1 MHRLWSALVL
11 LAPLSALAQDAVRL
25 EAVRKAQQG
34 FGNPSLTLHFA
45 VSGHASA
52 ELSCGPRSYGMS
64 EGVLPS
70 SKKTIDLDGLPVGTH
85 QCRGR
90 LTLEAA
96 DGSIG
101 EMPLSFDVAMLNPL
115 KVAVN
120 REELDTEGY
129 QMIVRADRYLSRVH
143 VEVFGE
149 GGHQLGMGE
158 TAAGGMDTVGLE
170 WSQQPG
176 EALKLVVTAWDMDDL
191 PGKVE
196 LMPWSYSIPHEDVV
210 FETGSSTI
218 DATEDPKLQKAY
230 DDLQEVHARYGS
242 VVEVRLYVAGYTDT
256 VGGTASNQVLSES
269 RAKSI
274 ALWFKNRGFS
284 GPVYYQGFG
293 EEVLAVA
300 TPDETNEVQ
309 NRRAIYIL
317 CADTPASPEVP
328 RKNWTRLQ

>member
-11 LAPLSALAQDAVRL
+11 LAPLNALAQDAVRL

-34 FGNPSLTLHFA
+34 FGNPSLTLHFS
-45 VSGHASA
+45 VSGHATA
-52 ELSCGPRSYGMS
+52 NLTCGPRSYGMS

-70 SKKTIDLDGLPVGTH
+70 SKKTIELDGLPAGTH
-85 QCRGR
+85 QCRGT
-90 LTLEAA
+90 LTLEAG
-96 DGSIG
+96 DGTSG

-115 KVAVN
+115 NVTVN
-120 REELDTEGY
+120 REELDTENF

-158 TAAGGMDTVGLE
+158 TSAGGMDTVGLE
-170 WSQQPG
+170 WNQQPG

-210 FETGSSTI
+210 FATGSSNI
-218 DATEDPKLQKAY
+218 EATENPKLQKAY
-230 DDLQEVHARYGS
+230 DDLKAVEARYGS
-242 VVEVRLYVAGYTDT
+242 VVDVKLYVAGYTDT
-256 VGGTASNQVLSES
+256 VGGTASNQVLSEA

-274 ALWFKNRGFS
+274 ARWFRNRGFA
-284 GPVYYQGFG
+284 GQVFFQGFG
-293 EEVLAVA
+293 EEVLAIT
-300 TPDETNEVQ
+300 TPDETDAAQ

-317 CADTPASPEVP
+317 CADTPVSPEVP